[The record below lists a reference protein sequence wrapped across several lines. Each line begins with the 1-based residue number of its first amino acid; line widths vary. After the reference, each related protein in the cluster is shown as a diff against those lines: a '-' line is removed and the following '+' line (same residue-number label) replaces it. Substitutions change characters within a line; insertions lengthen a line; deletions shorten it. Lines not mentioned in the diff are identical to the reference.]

1 MYKVIFDSINSTQD
15 EIIGFNNYKKILKN
29 NNLYIQSFRQNK
41 GTGRGKKKWLSPI
54 GNIYLTINQKLKAS
68 YALRNNFYIC
78 YIIHKFFKI
87 NFNINL
93 DYKWPNDLFFKN
105 KKIVGVVVKS
115 TILGKKSYLKTG
127 IGININNS
135 PIVDSVSLFSIINE
149 KSNILDL
156 SNIIIDFIEH
166 SLTKKISNKKLVRY
180 LNKYMFRDFKLNHPI
195 FGKNIIEIL
204 SVNEDLSLKIKIDET
219 TKNIFFGELV

>member
-1 MYKVIFDSINSTQD
+1 LFYKN
-15 EIIGFNNYKKILKN
+15 
-29 NNLYIQSFRQNK
+29 R
-41 GTGRGKKKWLSPI
+41 
-54 GNIYLTINQKLKAS
+54 
-68 YALRNNFYIC
+68 
-78 YIIHKFFKI
+78 
-87 NFNINL
+87 
-93 DYKWPNDLFFKN
+93 
-105 KKIVGVVVKS
+105 KIVGVVVKS

-135 PIVDSVSLFSIINE
+135 PIVDSVSLFGIINK

-166 SLTKKISNKKLVRY
+166 NLTKKISNKKLVRY
-180 LNKYMFRDFKLNHPI
+180 LNQYMLRDFKLNHPI

-204 SVNEDLSLKIKIDET
+204 SVNEDLSLKIKIDDA

>member
-1 MYKVIFDSINSTQD
+1 MYKVIFDSISSTQD
-15 EIIGFNNYKKILKN
+15 KIISFNNYKKILKN
-29 NNLYIQSFRQNK
+29 NNLYIQSFRQIK
-41 GTGRGKKKWLSPI
+41 GTGRGKKKWSSPK

-78 YIIHKFFKI
+78 YLIHKFFKI

-93 DYKWPNDLFFKN
+93 DYKWPNDLFYKN
-105 KKIVGVVVKS
+105 RKIVGVVVKS

-135 PIVDSVSLFSIINE
+135 PIVDSVSLFGIINK

-166 SLTKKISNKKLVRY
+166 NLTKKISNKKLVRY
-180 LNKYMFRDFKLNHPI
+180 LNQYMLRDFKLNHPI
-195 FGKNIIEIL
+195 FGKNIIKIL
-204 SVNEDLSLKIKIDET
+204 SVNEDLSLKIKIDDT

>member
-1 MYKVIFDSINSTQD
+1 MYKVIFDSITSTQD
-15 EIIGFNNYKKILKN
+15 EIIDFNYHKKILKN
-29 NNLYIQSFRQNK
+29 NNLYIQSFRQIK

-54 GNIYLTINQKLKAS
+54 GNIYLTINQKLKSS

-87 NFNINL
+87 
-93 DYKWPNDLFFKN
+93 DYKWPNDLFYKN
-105 KKIVGVVVKS
+105 RKIVGVVVKS

-166 SLTKKISNKKLVRY
+166 NLTKKISNKKLVRY

-204 SVNEDLSLKIKIDET
+204 SVNEDLSLKIKIDDA

>member
-15 EIIGFNNYKKILKN
+15 EINGFDNYKKILIN
-29 NNLYIQSFRQNK
+29 NNLYIQSLRQIK
-41 GTGRGKKKWLSPI
+41 GIGRGKKKWLSPI

-156 SNIIIDFIEH
+156 SNIFIDFIEH
-166 SLTKKISNKKLVRY
+166 NLTKKISNKKLVRY
-180 LNKYMFRDFKLNHPI
+180 LNQYMLRDFKLNHPI
-195 FGKNIIEIL
+195 FGKNIIKIL
-204 SVNEDLSLKIKIDET
+204 SVNEDLSLKIKIDDA

>member
-1 MYKVIFDSINSTQD
+1 MPNRETESTIGELFIFIP
-15 EIIGFNNYKKILKN
+15 IPV
-29 NNLYIQSFRQNK
+29 FRYDF
-41 GTGRGKKKWLSPI
+41 LP
-54 GNIYLTINQKLKAS
+54 
-68 YALRNNFYIC
+68 
-78 YIIHKFFKI
+78 
-87 NFNINL
+87 
-93 DYKWPNDLFFKN
+93 
-105 KKIVGVVVKS
+105 KIVDLTTTPAGVVVKS

-135 PIVDSVSLFSIINE
+135 PIVDSVSLFGIINK

-166 SLTKKISNKKLVRY
+166 NLTKKISNQKLVRY
-180 LNKYMFRDFKLNHPI
+180 LNQYMLKDFKLNQPI

-204 SVNEDLSLKIKIDET
+204 SVNEDLSLKIKIDDA

>member
-15 EIIGFNNYKKILKN
+15 EIISFNNYKKILKN
-29 NNLYIQSFRQNK
+29 NNLYIQSFRQIK
-41 GTGRGKKKWLSPI
+41 GIGRGKKKWLSPI

-135 PIVDSVSLFSIINE
+135 PIVDSVSLFSIISK

-156 SNIIIDFIEH
+156 SNIIIGFIEDN
-166 SLTKKISNKKLVRY
+166 LTKKISNKKLVRY
-180 LNKYMFRDFKLNHPI
+180 LNKYMFRDFKLNHPN

-204 SVNEDLSLKIKIDET
+204 SVNEDLSLKIKIDDA

>member
-15 EIIGFNNYKKILKN
+15 EIIGFNNYKKILIN
-29 NNLYIQSFRQNK
+29 NNLYIQSFRQIK
-41 GTGRGKKKWLSPI
+41 GTGRGKKKWSSPK

-93 DYKWPNDLFFKN
+93 DYKWPNDLFYKN
-105 KKIVGVVVKS
+105 RKIVGVVVKS

-156 SNIIIDFIEH
+156 SNIIIDIIEH
-166 SLTKKISNKKLVRY
+166 NLTKKISNKKLVRY
-180 LNKYMFRDFKLNHPI
+180 LNQYMLRDFKLNHPI

-204 SVNEDLSLKIKIDET
+204 SVNEDLSLKIKIDDA

>member
-1 MYKVIFDSINSTQD
+1 MFYKN
-15 EIIGFNNYKKILKN
+15 
-29 NNLYIQSFRQNK
+29 R
-41 GTGRGKKKWLSPI
+41 
-54 GNIYLTINQKLKAS
+54 
-68 YALRNNFYIC
+68 
-78 YIIHKFFKI
+78 
-87 NFNINL
+87 
-93 DYKWPNDLFFKN
+93 
-105 KKIVGVVVKS
+105 KIVGVVVKS

-135 PIVDSVSLFSIINE
+135 PIVDSVSLFGIINK

-166 SLTKKISNKKLVRY
+166 NLTKKISNKKLVRY
-180 LNKYMFRDFKLNHPI
+180 LNQYMLRDFKLNHPI

-204 SVNEDLSLKIKIDET
+204 SVNEDLSLKIKIDDA

>member
-15 EIIGFNNYKKILKN
+15 EIISFNNYKKILKN
-29 NNLYIQSFRQNK
+29 NYLYIQSFRQNK

-68 YALRNNFYIC
+68 YALKNNFHIC

-87 NFNINL
+87 NFNIDL

-166 SLTKKISNKKLVRY
+166 NLTKKISNKKLVRY

-204 SVNEDLSLKIKIDET
+204 TVNEDLSLKIKIDDV

>member
-1 MYKVIFDSINSTQD
+1 MF
-15 EIIGFNNYKKILKN
+15 YKK
-29 NNLYIQSFRQNK
+29 
-41 GTGRGKKKWLSPI
+41 
-54 GNIYLTINQKLKAS
+54 
-68 YALRNNFYIC
+68 
-78 YIIHKFFKI
+78 
-87 NFNINL
+87 
-93 DYKWPNDLFFKN
+93 

-135 PIVDSVSLFSIINE
+135 PIVDSVSLFSIINK

-166 SLTKKISNKKLVRY
+166 NLTKKISNKKLVRY
-180 LNKYMFRDFKLNHPI
+180 LNQYMLRDFKLNHPI

-204 SVNEDLSLKIKIDET
+204 SVNEDLSLKIKIDGA

>member
-1 MYKVIFDSINSTQD
+1 MYKVIFDSITSTQD
-15 EIIGFNNYKKILKN
+15 EIINFNNYKKILKN
-29 NNLYIQSFRQNK
+29 NNLYIQSFRQIK
-41 GTGRGKKKWLSPI
+41 GTGRGKKKWLSRI
-54 GNIYLTINQKLKAS
+54 GNIYLSINQKLKAS
-68 YALRNNFYIC
+68 HALRNNFYIC

-93 DYKWPNDLFFKN
+93 DYKWPNDLFYKN

-135 PIVDSVSLFSIINE
+135 PIVDSVSLFGIINK

-166 SLTKKISNKKLVRY
+166 NLTKKISNKKLVRY
-180 LNKYMFRDFKLNHPI
+180 LNQYMLRDFKLNHPI

-204 SVNEDLSLKIKIDET
+204 SVNEDLSLKIKIDDA

>member
-1 MYKVIFDSINSTQD
+1 MYKVIFDSITSTQD
-15 EIIGFNNYKKILKN
+15 EIIDFNNYKKILKN
-29 NNLYIQSFRQNK
+29 NNLYIQSFRQIK
-41 GTGRGKKKWLSPI
+41 GTGRGKKKWLSPK

-68 YALRNNFYIC
+68 YALRNSFYIC
-78 YIIHKFFKI
+78 YILHKFFKI

-93 DYKWPNDLFFKN
+93 DYKWPNDLFYRN

-135 PIVDSVSLFSIINE
+135 PIVDSVSLFSIINK

-166 SLTKKISNKKLVRY
+166 NLTKKISNKKLVRY
-180 LNKYMFRDFKLNHPI
+180 LNQYMLRDFKLNHPI

-204 SVNEDLSLKIKIDET
+204 TVNEDLSLKIKIDDT

>member
-29 NNLYIQSFRQNK
+29 NNLYIQSFRQIK
-41 GTGRGKKKWLSPI
+41 GTGRGKKKWSSPI

-68 YALRNNFYIC
+68 YALRNSFYIC

-93 DYKWPNDLFFKN
+93 DYKWPNDLFYKN

-166 SLTKKISNKKLVRY
+166 NLTKKISNKKLVRY

-204 SVNEDLSLKIKIDET
+204 SVNEDLSLKIKIDDV

>member
-15 EIIGFNNYKKILKN
+15 EIIGFNNKKKILKN
-29 NNLYIQSFRQNK
+29 NNLYIQSFRQIK
-41 GTGRGKKKWLSPI
+41 GTGRDKKKWLSPI

-135 PIVDSVSLFSIINE
+135 PIVNSVSLFSIINE

-156 SNIIIDFIEH
+156 SNTIINFVEH

-204 SVNEDLSLKIKIDET
+204 SVNEDLSLKIKIDDA
-219 TKNIFFGELV
+219 TKNIFFGELI

>member
-1 MYKVIFDSINSTQD
+1 MYKVIFDSINSPQD

-29 NNLYIQSFRQNK
+29 NNLYIQSFRQIK
-41 GTGRGKKKWLSPI
+41 GTGRGKKKWSSPK

-87 NFNINL
+87 NLNINL
-93 DYKWPNDLFFKN
+93 NYKWPNDLFFKN

-166 SLTKKISNKKLVRY
+166 NLTKKITNKKLVRY
-180 LNKYMFRDFKLNHPI
+180 LNKYMLKDFKLNHPI
-195 FGKNIIEIL
+195 FGEYIIKIL
-204 SVNEDLSLKIKIDET
+204 TVNEDLSLKIKIDDA

>member
-1 MYKVIFDSINSTQD
+1 LYKVIFDSINSTQD
-15 EIIGFNNYKKILKN
+15 EIIGFNNYKKILIN
-29 NNLYIQSFRQNK
+29 NNLYIQSFRQIK
-41 GTGRGKKKWLSPI
+41 GTGRGKKKWLRPI

-68 YALRNNFYIC
+68 YALKNNFYIC

-156 SNIIIDFIEH
+156 SNIIIDYIENN
-166 SLTKKISNKKLVRY
+166 LTKKISTKKLVRY

-195 FGKNIIEIL
+195 FGNNIIEIL
-204 SVNEDLSLKIKIDET
+204 SVNEDLSLKIKIDDT
-219 TKNIFFGELV
+219 IKNIFFGELV

>member
-15 EIIGFNNYKKILKN
+15 EIIGFNNKKKILKN
-29 NNLYIQSFRQNK
+29 NNLYIQSFRQIK
-41 GTGRGKKKWLSPI
+41 GTGRDKKKWLSPI

-93 DYKWPNDLFFKN
+93 DYKWPNDLFYKN

-166 SLTKKISNKKLVRY
+166 NLTKKISNKKLVRY

-204 SVNEDLSLKIKIDET
+204 SVNEDLSLKIKIDDA

>member
-29 NNLYIQSFRQNK
+29 NNLYIQSFRQIK
-41 GTGRGKKKWLSPI
+41 GTGRGKKKWSSPI

-68 YALRNNFYIC
+68 YALRNSFCIC

-93 DYKWPNDLFFKN
+93 DYKWPNDLFYKN

-135 PIVDSVSLFSIINE
+135 PIVNSVSLFSIINE

-166 SLTKKISNKKLVRY
+166 SLTKKISNRKLVRY

-204 SVNEDLSLKIKIDET
+204 SVNEDLSLKIKIDDA

>member
-15 EIIGFNNYKKILKN
+15 EIISFNNYKKILKN
-29 NNLYIQSFRQNK
+29 NNLYIQSFRQIK
-41 GTGRGKKKWLSPI
+41 GTGRGKKKWLSPK

-68 YALRNNFYIC
+68 YALRNSFYIC
-78 YIIHKFFKI
+78 YILHKFFKI

-93 DYKWPNDLFFKN
+93 DYKWPNDLFYRN

-135 PIVDSVSLFSIINE
+135 PIVDSVSLFSIINK
-149 KSNILDL
+149 KSNILEL

-166 SLTKKISNKKLVRY
+166 NLTKKISNKKLVRY
-180 LNKYMFRDFKLNHPI
+180 LNKYMLSDFKLNHPI

-204 SVNEDLSLKIKIDET
+204 SVNEDLSLKIKIDDT

>member
-1 MYKVIFDSINSTQD
+1 LYKVIFDSINSTQD

-29 NNLYIQSFRQNK
+29 NNLYIQSFRQIK
-41 GTGRGKKKWLSPI
+41 GTGRGKKKWSSPK

-115 TILGKKSYLKTG
+115 TILGKKSYIKTG

-135 PIVDSVSLFSIINE
+135 PIVDSVSLFSIINK

-166 SLTKKISNKKLVRY
+166 NLTKKISNKKLVRY
-180 LNKYMFRDFKLNHPI
+180 LNQYMLRDFKLNHPI

-204 SVNEDLSLKIKIDET
+204 SVNEDLSLKIKIDDA

>member
-15 EIIGFNNYKKILKN
+15 EIIGFDNYKKILKN
-29 NNLYIQSFRQNK
+29 NNLYIQSFRQIK
-41 GTGRGKKKWLSPI
+41 GTGRGKKIWLSPM

-93 DYKWPNDLFFKN
+93 DYKWPNDLFYKN
-105 KKIVGVVVKS
+105 RKIVGVVVKS

-166 SLTKKISNKKLVRY
+166 NLTKKISNKKLVRY
-180 LNKYMFRDFKLNHPI
+180 LNQYMLRDFKLNHPI
-195 FGKNIIEIL
+195 FGKNTIEIL
-204 SVNEDLSLKIKIDET
+204 SVNEDLSLKIKIDDA
-219 TKNIFFGELV
+219 TKNIFFGELF

>member
-1 MYKVIFDSINSTQD
+1 MYKVILDSINSTQD

-29 NNLYIQSFRQNK
+29 NNLYIQSFRQIK
-41 GTGRGKKKWLSPI
+41 GTGRGKKNWLSPI

-68 YALRNNFYIC
+68 HALINNFYIC

-93 DYKWPNDLFFKN
+93 DYKWPNDLFYKN

-135 PIVDSVSLFSIINE
+135 PIVDSVSLFGIINK

-166 SLTKKISNKKLVRY
+166 NLTKKISNKKLVRY
-180 LNKYMFRDFKLNHPI
+180 LNQYMLRDFKLNHPI

-204 SVNEDLSLKIKIDET
+204 SVNEDLSLKIKIDDA

>member
-15 EIIGFNNYKKILKN
+15 QIIGFNNYKKILKN
-29 NNLYIQSFRQNK
+29 NNLYIQSFRQIK
-41 GTGRGKKKWLSPI
+41 GTGRGKKKWLSPK

-93 DYKWPNDLFFKN
+93 DYKWPNDLFYKN
-105 KKIVGVVVKS
+105 RKIVGVVVKS

-156 SNIIIDFIEH
+156 SNLIIDFIEH
-166 SLTKKISNKKLVRY
+166 NLTKKISNKKLVRY
-180 LNKYMFRDFKLNHPI
+180 LNKYMLKDFKLNHPI

-204 SVNEDLSLKIKIDET
+204 TVNEDLSLKIKIDEA

>member
-15 EIIGFNNYKKILKN
+15 EIIDFNNYKKILKN
-29 NNLYIQSFRQNK
+29 NNLYVQSFRQIK

-68 YALRNNFYIC
+68 HALRNNFYIC

-93 DYKWPNDLFFKN
+93 DYKWPNDLFYKN
-105 KKIVGVVVKS
+105 RKIVGVVVKS

-156 SNIIIDFIEH
+156 SCLLYTSPSPRD
-166 SLTKKISNKKLVRY
+166 IS
-180 LNKYMFRDFKLNHPI
+180 
-195 FGKNIIEIL
+195 
-204 SVNEDLSLKIKIDET
+204 
-219 TKNIFFGELV
+219 

>member
-29 NNLYIQSFRQNK
+29 NNLYIQSLRQIK

-68 YALRNNFYIC
+68 QALRNNFYIC
-78 YIIHKFFKI
+78 YLIHKFFKI

-166 SLTKKISNKKLVRY
+166 NLTKKISNKKLVRY
-180 LNKYMFRDFKLNHPI
+180 LNKHMLRDFKLNHPI
-195 FGKNIIEIL
+195 FGKNNIEIL
-204 SVNEDLSLKIKIDET
+204 TVNEDLSLKIKIDEAT
-219 TKNIFFGELV
+219 ENIFFGELV

>member
-1 MYKVIFDSINSTQD
+1 M
-15 EIIGFNNYKKILKN
+15 
-29 NNLYIQSFRQNK
+29 
-41 GTGRGKKKWLSPI
+41 
-54 GNIYLTINQKLKAS
+54 
-68 YALRNNFYIC
+68 FY
-78 YIIHKFFKI
+78 
-87 NFNINL
+87 
-93 DYKWPNDLFFKN
+93 KN

-135 PIVDSVSLFSIINE
+135 PIVDSVSLFGIINK

-166 SLTKKISNKKLVRY
+166 NLTKKISNKKLVRY
-180 LNKYMFRDFKLNHPI
+180 LNQYMLKDFKLNHPI

-204 SVNEDLSLKIKIDET
+204 SVNEDLSLKIKIDDA

>member
-15 EIIGFNNYKKILKN
+15 EIISFNNYKKILKN
-29 NNLYIQSFRQNK
+29 NNLYIQSFRQIK

-68 YALRNNFYIC
+68 HALKNNLYIC

-166 SLTKKISNKKLVRY
+166 NLTKKISNKKLVRY
-180 LNKYMFRDFKLNHPI
+180 LNKYMLRDFKLNHPI

-204 SVNEDLSLKIKIDET
+204 SVNEDLSLKIKIDDA

>member
-29 NNLYIQSFRQNK
+29 NNLYIQSFRQIK
-41 GTGRGKKKWLSPI
+41 GTGRGKKKWSSPK

-135 PIVDSVSLFSIINE
+135 PIVDSVSLSSIINE

-166 SLTKKISNKKLVRY
+166 NLTKKISNKKLVRY

-204 SVNEDLSLKIKIDET
+204 SVNEDLSLKIKIDDA

>member
-29 NNLYIQSFRQNK
+29 NNLYIQSFRQIK

-68 YALRNNFYIC
+68 HALRNNFYIC

-93 DYKWPNDLFFKN
+93 DYKWPNDLFYKN

-166 SLTKKISNKKLVRY
+166 NLTKKISNNKLVRY
-180 LNKYMFRDFKLNHPI
+180 LNQYMLRDFKLNHPI

-204 SVNEDLSLKIKIDET
+204 SVNEDLSLKIKIDDA

>member
-1 MYKVIFDSINSTQD
+1 MYKVIFDSINSTQN

-29 NNLYIQSFRQNK
+29 NNLYIQSFRQIK
-41 GTGRGKKKWLSPI
+41 GTGRGKKKWLSPK

-87 NFNINL
+87 KFNINL
-93 DYKWPNDLFFKN
+93 DYKWPNDLFYKN
-105 KKIVGVVVKS
+105 RKIVGVVVKS
-115 TILGKKSYLKTG
+115 AILGKKSYLKTG

-135 PIVDSVSLFSIINE
+135 PIVDSVSLFGIINK

-166 SLTKKISNKKLVRY
+166 NLTKKISNKKLVRY
-180 LNKYMFRDFKLNHPI
+180 LNQYMLRDFKLNHPI

-204 SVNEDLSLKIKIDET
+204 SVNEDLSLKIKIDDA

>member
-1 MYKVIFDSINSTQD
+1 M
-15 EIIGFNNYKKILKN
+15 
-29 NNLYIQSFRQNK
+29 
-41 GTGRGKKKWLSPI
+41 
-54 GNIYLTINQKLKAS
+54 
-68 YALRNNFYIC
+68 
-78 YIIHKFFKI
+78 
-87 NFNINL
+87 
-93 DYKWPNDLFFKN
+93 FFKN

-166 SLTKKISNKKLVRY
+166 NLTKKISNKKLVRY
-180 LNKYMFRDFKLNHPI
+180 LNQYMLRDFKLNHPI

-204 SVNEDLSLKIKIDET
+204 SVNEDLSLKIKIDGA

>member
-1 MYKVIFDSINSTQD
+1 MYKVIFDSITSTQD
-15 EIIGFNNYKKILKN
+15 EIIDFNYYKKILKN
-29 NNLYIQSFRQNK
+29 NNLYLQSFRQIK
-41 GTGRGKKKWLSPI
+41 GTGRGKKKWFSPI

-68 YALRNNFYIC
+68 HALRNNFYIC
-78 YIIHKFFKI
+78 FIIHKFFKI

-93 DYKWPNDLFFKN
+93 DYKWPNDLFYKN
-105 KKIVGVVVKS
+105 RKIVGIVVKS

-135 PIVDSVSLFSIINE
+135 PIVDSVSLFGIINK

-156 SNIIIDFIEH
+156 SNMIIDFFEH
-166 SLTKKISNKKLVRY
+166 NLTKKISNKKLVRY
-180 LNKYMFRDFKLNHPI
+180 LNQYMLKDFKLNHPI

-204 SVNEDLSLKIKIDET
+204 SVNEDLSLKIKIDDA

>member
-1 MYKVIFDSINSTQD
+1 MYKVIFDSINSTQNQ
-15 EIIGFNNYKKILKN
+15 IIGFNNYKKILKN
-29 NNLYIQSFRQNK
+29 NNLYIQSFRQIK
-41 GTGRGKKKWLSPI
+41 GTGRGKKKWLSPT

-68 YALRNNFYIC
+68 HALRNNFYIC

-93 DYKWPNDLFFKN
+93 DYKWPNDLFYKN
-105 KKIVGVVVKS
+105 RKIVGVVVKS

-135 PIVDSVSLFSIINE
+135 PIVDSVSLFGIINK

-166 SLTKKISNKKLVRY
+166 NLTKKISNKKLVRY
-180 LNKYMFRDFKLNHPI
+180 LNQYMLRDFKLNHPI

-204 SVNEDLSLKIKIDET
+204 SVNEDLSLKIKIDDT

>member
-1 MYKVIFDSINSTQD
+1 MYKVIFDSIDSTQD

-29 NNLYIQSFRQNK
+29 NNLYIQSFRQIK
-41 GTGRGKKKWLSPI
+41 GTGRGKKNWSSPI

-68 YALRNNFYIC
+68 YALRNSLYIC
-78 YIIHKFFKI
+78 YRIHKFFKI
-87 NFNINL
+87 NFNVNL

-115 TILGKKSYLKTG
+115 TIIGKKSYLKTG

-135 PIVDSVSLFSIINE
+135 PIVNSVSLFSIINE

-156 SNIIIDFIEH
+156 SNIIIDFIEND
-166 SLTKKISNKKLVRY
+166 LTKKISNKKLVRY

-204 SVNEDLSLKIKIDET
+204 SVNEDLSLKIKIDDA